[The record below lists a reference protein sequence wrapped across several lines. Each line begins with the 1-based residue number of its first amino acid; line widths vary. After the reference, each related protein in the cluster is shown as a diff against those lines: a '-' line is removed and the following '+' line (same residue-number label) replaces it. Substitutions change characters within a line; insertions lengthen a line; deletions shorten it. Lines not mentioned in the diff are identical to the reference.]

1 MNEDIITYIKQHS
14 INNCN
19 FVYYFNN
26 TDIYIPNQSLSACNE
41 YLNKDTCHANAS
53 FVIYNLETEK
63 TVKMLKDVYNYIN
76 YKDVLPFTPFMA
88 FNLNYTIFS
97 EEEQTKLY
105 DIFNY
110 FGINAKIDDNIVLW
124 EWIEFGSFFFN
135 FTIIRLLLK
144 NDNYRNIV
152 FKIRGY
158 YPEMDYLKVC
168 ILALYNIKVYKASI
182 WEYKTIVDYQMYK
195 YSNPKNNPSNP
206 PFICA
211 DDMKYFTFTP
221 VYPKTLQ
228 ELNLKTNV
236 NIKDVTV
243 SKAPYII
250 LVDLFTSFMK
260 KVNGKNMSKHILVDE
275 NFTKEQLDKL
285 IDFLESQ
292 KNDLNDNNRIR
303 PRSIHI
309 EQEQPVS

>member
-26 TDIYIPNQSLSACNE
+26 NDIYIPNQTLSACNE

-53 FVIYNLETEK
+53 FVIYNLETK
-63 TVKMLKDVYNYIN
+63 QTVKMLKGVYNYIN
-76 YKDVLPFTPFMA
+76 YKDLLPVTPFMA
-88 FNLNYTIFS
+88 FNLNDTIFS

-124 EWIEFGSFFFN
+124 EWIDFGSFFFN

-144 NDNYRNIV
+144 NDNYRNTV
-152 FKIRGY
+152 FKIREY

-168 ILALYNIKVYKASI
+168 ILALYNIKVYKTNI
-182 WEYKTIVDYQMYK
+182 WEFKTIVDHQMYK
-195 YSNPKNNPSNP
+195 YSNPNNNPSNS
-206 PFICA
+206 PFIGA
-211 DDMKYFTFTP
+211 DEMKYFTFTL

-243 SKAPYII
+243 SKNPYII

-260 KVNGKNMSKHILVDE
+260 KVNGKIMSKHILVDE
-275 NFTKEQLDKL
+275 NFTKKQLDKL